1 MKRSFFMI
9 AVLFSAL
16 SMEAYGLSDKQLVS
30 HLFKVYDSWRE
41 AMVTKNPK
49 AWKQNTSTAR
59 IINVRNRIWSERRAF
74 PQSVFDIPI
83 APPDIRKLKA
93 LRVRVN
99 GETAKA
105 IFFGKVDFGVGGL
118 PTENVFVVS
127 YVREQDRW
135 KYHGGEYVKLDLI
148 PAVKK
153 QIQAGDYQ
161 YFDQDDFQPEGKVPL
176 IPKAVTHPVLAI
188 AKVYVFCPGREV
200 SLKVNDFSEHLFQND
215 KRAEIVLGG
224 ARLGKNTIDY
234 SIKEL
239 PGGDPKSPL
248 TIRVYLMS
256 QVPGTLPMKM
266 VQYQVDDGGKP
277 SDGGVLSFDF
287 TAELADKLR
296 AR

>member
-1 MKRSFFMI
+1 
-9 AVLFSAL
+9 
-16 SMEAYGLSDKQLVS
+16 MEAYGLSDKQLVS

-105 IFFGKVDFGVGGL
+105 IFFGKVDFGVGGQ

-148 PAVKK
+148 PSVKK

-161 YFDQDDFQPEGKVPL
+161 YFDQDDFQPEGRVPL
-176 IPKAVTHPVLAI
+176 IPKAVTYPVLAI

-277 SDGGVLSFDF
+277 SDSGVLSFDF

>member
-1 MKRSFFMI
+1 
-9 AVLFSAL
+9 
-16 SMEAYGLSDKQLVS
+16 MEAYGLSDKQLVS

-105 IFFGKVDFGVGGL
+105 IFFGKVDFGVGGQ

-161 YFDQDDFQPEGKVPL
+161 YFDQDDFQPEGEVPL

-256 QVPGTLPMKM
+256 QVPGTLPTKM
-266 VQYQVDDGGKP
+266 VQYQVDDGGQP

>member
-1 MKRSFFMI
+1 
-9 AVLFSAL
+9 
-16 SMEAYGLSDKQLVS
+16 MEAYGLSDKQLVS

-105 IFFGKVDFGVGGL
+105 IFFGKVDFGVGGQ

-161 YFDQDDFQPEGKVPL
+161 YFDQDDFQPEGGVPL

-277 SDGGVLSFDF
+277 SDSGVLSFDF

>member
-1 MKRSFFMI
+1 
-9 AVLFSAL
+9 
-16 SMEAYGLSDKQLVS
+16 MEAYGLSDKQLVS

-105 IFFGKVDFGVGGL
+105 IFFGKVDFGVGGQ
-118 PTENVFVVS
+118 PTENVFVIS

-148 PAVKK
+148 PTVKK

-234 SIKEL
+234 SIKDL

>member
-105 IFFGKVDFGVGGL
+105 IFFGKVDFGVGGQ

>member
-1 MKRSFFMI
+1 
-9 AVLFSAL
+9 
-16 SMEAYGLSDKQLVS
+16 MEAYGLSDKQLVS

-93 LRVRVN
+93 LRLRVN

-105 IFFGKVDFGVGGL
+105 IFFGKVDFGVGGQ

-256 QVPGTLPMKM
+256 QVPGTLPTKM
-266 VQYQVDDGGKP
+266 VQYQVDDGGQP

>member
-1 MKRSFFMI
+1 
-9 AVLFSAL
+9 
-16 SMEAYGLSDKQLVS
+16 MEAYGLSDKQLVS

-105 IFFGKVDFGVGGL
+105 IFFGKVDFGVGGQ
-118 PTENVFVVS
+118 PTENVFVIS

-148 PAVKK
+148 PTVKK

>member
-1 MKRSFFMI
+1 
-9 AVLFSAL
+9 
-16 SMEAYGLSDKQLVS
+16 MEAYGLSDKQLVS

-105 IFFGKVDFGVGGL
+105 IFFGKVDFGVGGQ

-161 YFDQDDFQPEGKVPL
+161 YFDQDDFQPEGEVPL

-277 SDGGVLSFDF
+277 SDSGVLSFDF

>member
-1 MKRSFFMI
+1 MI

-105 IFFGKVDFGVGGL
+105 IFFGKVDFGVGGQ
-118 PTENVFVVS
+118 PTENVFVIS

-148 PAVKK
+148 PTVKK

>member
-1 MKRSFFMI
+1 MI
-9 AVLFSAL
+9 AVIFSAL

-105 IFFGKVDFGVGGL
+105 IFFGKVDFGVGGQ

>member
-1 MKRSFFMI
+1 MI

-30 HLFKVYDSWRE
+30 HLFKVYNSWRE

-93 LRVRVN
+93 LRLRVN

-105 IFFGKVDFGVGGL
+105 IFFGKVDFGVGGQ

-256 QVPGTLPMKM
+256 QVPGTLPTKM
-266 VQYQVDDGGKP
+266 VQYQVDDGGQP

>member
-1 MKRSFFMI
+1 M
-9 AVLFSAL
+9 
-16 SMEAYGLSDKQLVS
+16 SDKQLVS

-105 IFFGKVDFGVGGL
+105 IFFGKVDFGVGGQ

-256 QVPGTLPMKM
+256 QVPGTLPTKM

>member
-1 MKRSFFMI
+1 
-9 AVLFSAL
+9 
-16 SMEAYGLSDKQLVS
+16 MEAYGLSDKQLVS

-105 IFFGKVDFGVGGL
+105 IFFGKVDFGVGGQ
-118 PTENVFVVS
+118 PTENVFVIS

>member
-1 MKRSFFMI
+1 
-9 AVLFSAL
+9 
-16 SMEAYGLSDKQLVS
+16 MEAYGLSDKQLVS

-105 IFFGKVDFGVGGL
+105 IFFGKVDFGVGGQ
-118 PTENVFVVS
+118 PTENVFVIS

-287 TAELADKLR
+287 TVELADKLR

>member
-1 MKRSFFMI
+1 MD
-9 AVLFSAL
+9 
-16 SMEAYGLSDKQLVS
+16 AYGLSDKQLVS

-105 IFFGKVDFGVGGL
+105 IFFGKVDFGVGGQ

-148 PAVKK
+148 PTVKK

>member
-1 MKRSFFMI
+1 
-9 AVLFSAL
+9 
-16 SMEAYGLSDKQLVS
+16 MEAYGLSDKQLVS

-105 IFFGKVDFGVGGL
+105 IFFGKVDFGVGGQ

>member
-1 MKRSFFMI
+1 
-9 AVLFSAL
+9 
-16 SMEAYGLSDKQLVS
+16 MEAYGLSDKQLVS

-105 IFFGKVDFGVGGL
+105 IFFGKVDFGVGGQ

-256 QVPGTLPMKM
+256 QVPGTLPTKM

>member
-1 MKRSFFMI
+1 
-9 AVLFSAL
+9 
-16 SMEAYGLSDKQLVS
+16 MEAYGLSDKQLVS

-83 APPDIRKLKA
+83 APPDIRKLKD
-93 LRVRVN
+93 LRVRVS

-105 IFFGKVDFGVGGL
+105 IFFGKVDFGVGGQ

-161 YFDQDDFQPEGKVPL
+161 YFDQDDFQPEGEVPL

>member
-1 MKRSFFMI
+1 
-9 AVLFSAL
+9 
-16 SMEAYGLSDKQLVS
+16 
-30 HLFKVYDSWRE
+30 
-41 AMVTKNPK
+41 
-49 AWKQNTSTAR
+49 
-59 IINVRNRIWSERRAF
+59 
-74 PQSVFDIPI
+74 
-83 APPDIRKLKA
+83 
-93 LRVRVN
+93 
-99 GETAKA
+99 
-105 IFFGKVDFGVGGL
+105 
-118 PTENVFVVS
+118 VVS

-148 PAVKK
+148 PTVKK

>member
-1 MKRSFFMI
+1 MI

-105 IFFGKVDFGVGGL
+105 IFFGKVDFGVGGQ

-256 QVPGTLPMKM
+256 QVPGTLPTKM

>member
-1 MKRSFFMI
+1 M
-9 AVLFSAL
+9 
-16 SMEAYGLSDKQLVS
+16 SDKQLVS

-105 IFFGKVDFGVGGL
+105 IFFGKVDFGVGGQ

>member
-1 MKRSFFMI
+1 
-9 AVLFSAL
+9 
-16 SMEAYGLSDKQLVS
+16 MEAYGLSDKQLVS

-105 IFFGKVDFGVGGL
+105 IFFGKVDFGVGGQ

-161 YFDQDDFQPEGKVPL
+161 YFDQDDFQPEGEVPL

>member
-1 MKRSFFMI
+1 MI

-105 IFFGKVDFGVGGL
+105 IFFGKVDFGVGGQ

>member
-1 MKRSFFMI
+1 
-9 AVLFSAL
+9 
-16 SMEAYGLSDKQLVS
+16 MEAYGLSDKQLVS

-105 IFFGKVDFGVGGL
+105 IFFGKVDFGVGGQ

-256 QVPGTLPMKM
+256 QVPGTLPTKI
-266 VQYQVDDGGKP
+266 VQYQVDDGGQP